1 MAMEQ
6 TNQNSM
12 MGGAAIEAAA
22 GRLLLCGTEYRLPDA
37 IQWEK
42 PPQFPDN
49 TFENAALAG
58 STTEPGTYLILV
70 RWYPGYMSAPHTY
83 ATDRI
88 CVVISGT
95 WWINC
100 GEAFE
105 PNNCIPVP
113 AGSFVRRTAR
123 TPHYD
128 GVIAGAKEPAVVAI
142 CGLASIDMRLVDPSL
157 PILRKI

>member
-6 TNQNSM
+6 GDQNPIM
-12 MGGAAIEAAA
+12 DHTAIEAAA
-22 GRLLLCGTEYRLPDA
+22 GQLLLCGTEYRLPDG

-42 PPQFPDN
+42 PSQFPDN
-49 TFENAALAG
+49 TFENAVLAG
-58 STTEPGTYLILV
+58 STTEPGTYLTLV

-88 CVVISGT
+88 CVVVSGT

-100 GEAFE
+100 GEAFD
-105 PNNCIPVP
+105 PVNCIPVP
-113 AGSFVRRTAR
+113 AGGFVRRAAR

-128 GVIAGAKEPAVVAI
+128 GVQAGAKEPVVVAI
-142 CGLASIDMRLVDPSL
+142 CGLAPIDMRLVDSSQ

>member
-1 MAMEQ
+1 MEQ
-6 TNQNSM
+6 NNQIPM
-12 MGGAAIEAAA
+12 MGRAAIDAAA
-22 GRLLLCGTEYRLPDA
+22 GRLLLCGTEYKLPDA

-42 PPQFPDN
+42 PPPFPDD
-49 TFENAALAG
+49 TFENAVLAG

-88 CVVISGT
+88 CVVVSGK

-100 GEAFE
+100 GEAFD

-142 CGLASIDMRLVDPSL
+142 CGLAPIDMRLVDPSQ

>member
-6 TNQNSM
+6 SKQNST

-42 PPQFPDN
+42 PPKFPDN

-88 CVVISGT
+88 CVVVSGT

-100 GEAFE
+100 GEAFD

-113 AGSFVRRTAR
+113 AGSFVRRSAR

-128 GVIAGAKEPAVVAI
+128 GVLAGAKEPAVVAI
-142 CGLASIDMRLVDPSL
+142 CGLAPIDMRLVDPSL